1 MLGVFFPPKK
11 VFNNKNNHERSI
23 HYHGDH
29 PTIAETIPNKK
40 KYILF
45 NQAASSSL
53 FRDTTIFPLVI
64 SILSRILIFSSV
76 RCLIFFLFNDLKA
89 IIAIKKFYTEI
100 GK

>member
-1 MLGVFFPPKK
+1 MLGVFFPQKK

-45 NQAASSSL
+45 NQAASIY
-53 FRDTTIFPLVI
+53 FPDTINQFKT
-64 SILSRILIFSSV
+64 
-76 RCLIFFLFNDLKA
+76 
-89 IIAIKKFYTEI
+89 
-100 GK
+100 